1 MINLP
6 DHPLF
11 YWPAIIL
18 RSVKI
23 DIESNLSELM
33 IPTCVQRLFQ
43 FGVQS
48 NPSPKPSSC
57 GDMSLT
63 VLSDWRQ
70 IRTEFNAMALCF
82 SSHLILKD
90 SCKNLPMAVLTTR
103 SMPLTHSLTFS
114 FYLYFSVQT
123 LKSSMFLFP
132 FSDLYSFLHSL
143 SVFLLS
149 QQNYILLLCLSQ
161 IPVKTLFFS

>member
-48 NPSPKPSSC
+48 NPSPKPNSC
-57 GDMSLT
+57 RDMSLT

-90 SCKNLPMAVLTTR
+90 SCKNPPMAVLTTR
-103 SMPLTHSLTFS
+103 SMPLTHSL
-114 FYLYFSVQT
+114 
-123 LKSSMFLFP
+123 FLFISISQCRLLKAQC
-132 FSDLYSFLHSL
+132 FFFLFLIFILSFIHSL
-143 SVFLLS
+143 SFCKTTSYYSVF
-149 QQNYILLLCLSQ
+149 
-161 IPVKTLFFS
+161 VKYQ